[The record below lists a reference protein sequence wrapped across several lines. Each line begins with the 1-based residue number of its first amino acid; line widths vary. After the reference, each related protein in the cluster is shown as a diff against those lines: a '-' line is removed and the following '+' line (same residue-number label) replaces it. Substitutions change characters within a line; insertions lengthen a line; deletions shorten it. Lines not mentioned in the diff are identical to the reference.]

1 MIEIYLEI
9 NGGLVPFKVEP
20 GKYLEIPA
28 TQFHGGSEKLQ
39 PDRIYVLGFKREL
52 SDGQKLAPPDGT
64 AQETHHLVSF

>member
-39 PDRIYVLGFKREL
+39 PDRIYVLGSKKEL
-52 SDGQKLAPPDGT
+52 SDGQKLAVRLAAEYLDPR
-64 AQETHHLVSF
+64 A